1 MIHDMGRP
9 IESLRTMRARLSRGG
24 NILIMDERVAERFT
38 APGDEVER
46 FMYLCSLL
54 LCVPTGLADA
64 PSVATGTVMRT
75 ATLQGYA
82 AEAGFG
88 DVQVLPIEHPF
99 WRFLP
104 PRPLMCRHSCGLHLL
119 PGCGV
124 LALATGEV
132 PT

>member
-1 MIHDMGRP
+1 
-9 IESLRTMRARLSRGG
+9 
-24 NILIMDERVAERFT
+24 MDERVAERFT

-104 PRPLMCRHSCGLHLL
+104 LDLCCVGIPAAFTCFQDVACWLWRPAKSL
-119 PGCGV
+119 PSPKRD
-124 LALATGEV
+124 A
-132 PT
+132 